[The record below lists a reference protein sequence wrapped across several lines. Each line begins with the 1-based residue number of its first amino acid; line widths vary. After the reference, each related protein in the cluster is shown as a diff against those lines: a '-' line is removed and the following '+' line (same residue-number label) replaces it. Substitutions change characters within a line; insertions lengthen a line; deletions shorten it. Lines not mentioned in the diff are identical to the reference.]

1 MANRINYTDKVA
13 LNARTEIADINKH
26 TAADDNEIK
35 NVVNAHATNIET
47 LEANQTSGVVRA
59 DTIVDEGD
67 GRSFL
72 PVTGDVTTAYIV
84 DGEVSPVE
92 IKNGNYRWDGAAYT
106 KTAYQT
112 VAGSKTDLATNG
124 SQDVFTSQGAFNLD
138 ADLQGQI
145 HSNDVEIAQN
155 ISDIAQNIS
164 DIAQNTLDITQN
176 ESDIADNQT
185 RLTDTENILLVGSDA
200 YTHAERGV
208 VDGFTTERLVQLD
221 NEIESNLD
229 ADFYF
234 KAGHSK
240 GAGKIGIAVPDV
252 SAADLSISRNSNAT
266 FVNKR
271 GLIETAL
278 PNVPRFDWSSGE
290 PVLLTEPEAE
300 NQVEDSAGGDYGNAP
315 ASETLTQSPQGL
327 NNAVIPTVTATANR
341 YEYTIAPNTYS
352 TNDSIVY
359 SWYRKRIST
368 PVLSSSIGD
377 LDVQF
382 STVNTSFVSSA
393 QIGSNINGFDR
404 FEAVFTVNDGSL
416 ESKLRGYFGAIIGLG
431 NSSVA
436 YFGHQVEVGNKA
448 TSYIPTNGATAVRL
462 ADTGIKTGDISQ
474 YIDSEE
480 GVLEFE
486 IQAFDNGGSTRKI
499 SLSDG
504 TGYNR
509 IFISAAYTPDFWE
522 IGIEGSNGGLFT
534 TNFATNIDQTNK
546 NKIKLKWKSG
556 DIGIKVNDVEVFTS
570 NNSFIM
576 QTLRFL
582 NLANNSST
590 DRYMYAKTFYIK
602 IYDSIDSY

>member
-13 LNARTEIADINKH
+13 LNARTEIAEINKH
-26 TAADDNEIK
+26 TAANDNEIK

-47 LEANQTSGVVRA
+47 LEANQTSGVIRA

-72 PVTGDVTTAYIV
+72 PVAGDTSTAYIV
-84 DGEVSPVE
+84 DGETAPDE
-92 IKNGNYRWDGAAYT
+92 AKNGNYEWDGAAYT

-145 HSNDVEIAQN
+145 DSNDVE
-155 ISDIAQNIS
+155 IAQNIS

-185 RLTDTENILLVGSDA
+185 RSTDTENILLVGSDA

-221 NEIESNLD
+221 NEIEANLD

-290 PVLLTEPEAE
+290 PALLPEPQASNLIEYS
-300 NQVEDSAGGDYGNAP
+300 EDF
-315 ASETLTQSPQGL
+315 TQWNDSTSGSGSSVVVNS
-327 NNAVIPTVTATANR
+327 NNAVSPDGTSNATNLQFDLNGGNTSSDNSLLEISYSATNGQELTSSIWIKSADSNDYVVTLDSDSQRFLVITATNQWQR
-341 YEYTIAPNTYS
+341 LETSRVGGNTG
-352 TNDSIVY
+352 T
-359 SWYRKRIST
+359 RTMK
-368 PVLSSSIGD
+368 LG
-377 LDVQF
+377 
-382 STVNTSFVSSA
+382 
-393 QIGSNINGFDR
+393 
-404 FEAVFTVNDGSL
+404 
-416 ESKLRGYFGAIIGLG
+416 LRG
-431 NSSVA
+431 SSVTSDNA
-436 YFGHQVEVGNKA
+436 NILVYGAQLEQGSVA
-448 TSYIPTNGATAVRL
+448 TSYIPTNGATAIRL
-462 ADTGIKTGDISQ
+462 ADTGIQTGDISQ
-474 YIDSEE
+474 YIDSSNFT
-480 GVLEFE
+480 LEFTAKFSYLNDYISVSNGNSANSVGIFGE
-486 IQAFDNGGSTRKI
+486 TNTVFRANYLSNNVNNNESSITVLSVFDWHDFKLVFSNNVLDLFVDGVAATTNILNTEPRNFTFSQLSLSTPPFGSFRGQIKSIKI
-499 SLSDG
+499 S
-504 TGYNR
+504 
-509 IFISAAYTPDFWE
+509 
-522 IGIEGSNGGLFT
+522 
-534 TNFATNIDQTNK
+534 
-546 NKIKLKWKSG
+546 
-556 DIGIKVNDVEVFTS
+556 
-570 NNSFIM
+570 
-576 QTLRFL
+576 
-582 NLANNSST
+582 
-590 DRYMYAKTFYIK
+590 
-602 IYDSIDSY
+602 